1 MINLKNEEM
10 EVLSQ
15 RVDKHLKNVNDVLS
29 NKDISSWAF
38 AYWTNVKLQL
48 MRNKKLDAKT
58 LYN

>member
-1 MINLKNEEM
+1 MISLKNEDM

-15 RVDKHLKNVNDVLS
+15 RTDKHLDNVNKVLS
-29 NKDISSWAF
+29 NKYISSWAF

>member
-10 EVLSQ
+10 EVLSL
-15 RVDKHLKNVNDVLS
+15 RVDKHLKNVDKVLS

>member
-15 RVDKHLKNVNDVLS
+15 RVDKHLKNVNNVLS

-38 AYWTNVKLQL
+38 AYWTNVKLKL
-48 MRNKKLDAKT
+48 MHNKKLDAKT

>member
-15 RVDKHLKNVNDVLS
+15 RVDKHLKNVNNVLS

-38 AYWTNVKLQL
+38 VYWTNVKLQL

>member
-1 MINLKNEEM
+1 MINLKNKEM

>member
-1 MINLKNEEM
+1 MINLKNEEI

>member
-15 RVDKHLKNVNDVLS
+15 RVDKHLKNVNNVLS

>member
-1 MINLKNEEM
+1 MISLKNEEM

-15 RVDKHLKNVNDVLS
+15 RVDKHLKNVNNVLS

>member
-1 MINLKNEEM
+1 MINLKNEEI

-15 RVDKHLKNVNDVLS
+15 RVDKHLKNVNNVLS

>member
-1 MINLKNEEM
+1 MISLKNNEM
-10 EVLSQ
+10 EILSQ
-15 RVDKHLKNVNDVLS
+15 RTDKHLDNVNKVLS

>member
-15 RVDKHLKNVNDVLS
+15 RVDKHLKNVNNVLS

-38 AYWTNVKLQL
+38 AYWKNVKLQL

>member
-10 EVLSQ
+10 EVLSL
-15 RVDKHLKNVNDVLS
+15 RVNKHLKNVDKVLS